1 MIRRPPRST
10 RTDTLCPYTTLFRS
24 GGGVFDR
31 KAKSIQLTPEMQACF
46 GIEAE
51 RLTPAELIK
60 RMLTAETDLLWF
72 GGIGT
77 FVKASHE
84 SHGDAG
90 DRANDAL
97 RVDGRDIWAKVVGE
111 GANQIGRPS
120 ARERVCKYV

>member
-1 MIRRPPRST
+1 
-10 RTDTLCPYTTLFRS
+10 
-24 GGGVFDR
+24 
-31 KAKSIQLTPEMQACF
+31 MQACF

-77 FVKASHE
+77 FVKSSDE

-97 RVDGRDIWAKVVGE
+97 RVDGRDIRAKVVGE
-111 GANQIGRPS
+111 GANLGVTQRGRIEYALTGGRLNTDALDNSAGVDCSDHEVNIKRSEEHPS
-120 ARERVCKYV
+120 ELQ